1 MLFQWEGLFMI
12 FDMKIKHI
20 ILLILS
26 GMTTYVHAQSDIFN
40 YHKSSIYSV
49 LLKHDNLEYS
59 DEIVEAFRTIP
70 IPDKFNNHNLSKCE
84 FKVPVLEDRGDAEE
98 LMRCFIDE
106 LLKQNAIGRR
116 LVAKWFNQSK
126 DGSFNVNL
134 LLERGY
140 YNVDATD
147 MALANKSFKT
157 QEGILYDAGE
167 ELIANTYVLL
177 NDIQYV
183 DKRKNKEKRMS
194 GAIALAAIPFV
205 GTVAMP
211 IATVLAH
218 DYAGFKVTI
227 TSYLYKLEW
236 TPEIAN
242 AFYSIYWTD
251 VPDETK
257 RQSFK
262 KEKEL
267 FKLSYIGKQTV
278 YESNVSMKGVN
289 NRETQIR
296 KVCTQ
301 AIDEAIAK
309 LQKNHNEFRV
319 RTPLLSIMPI
329 TASIG
334 MREDVTSD
342 SRYEVL
348 EVSEDSKGK
357 TRYKRIAIIKP
368 IKGKIWDNRY
378 LAEFEDDNKES
389 KLMAT
394 EFELVSGSIS
404 HPGVLIREIDN

>member
-1 MLFQWEGLFMI
+1 MI
-12 FDMKIKHI
+12 FDMRIRHI
-20 ILLILS
+20 ILFILS
-26 GMTTYVHAQSDIFN
+26 GMTACVYAQSDVFN

-59 DEIVEAFRTIP
+59 DEIVEAFRAIP

-84 FKVPVLEDRGDAEE
+84 FKAAVLEDKGDVEE
-98 LMRCFIDE
+98 SMRRFIDE

-126 DGSFNVNL
+126 DGSFNVEL
-134 LLERGY
+134 ILERGY

-147 MALANKSFKT
+147 IALANKSFKT

-167 ELIANTYVLL
+167 ELIANTYVLV
-177 NDIQYV
+177 NDIQYS
-183 DKRKNKEKRMS
+183 DKRKNREKRMS
-194 GAIALAAIPFV
+194 GAIALGAIPLV
-205 GTVAMP
+205 GAVAMP
-211 IATVLAH
+211 IAGVLAN
-218 DYAGFKVTI
+218 DYAGFNVTI
-227 TSYLYKLEW
+227 TSYLYRLEW

-242 AFYSIYWTD
+242 AFYTIYWTD
-251 VPDETK
+251 VPNETK
-257 RQSFK
+257 RQTFK

-267 FKLSYIGKQTV
+267 FKLSYVGSQTV
-278 YESNVSMKGVN
+278 YESNVSIKGVN

-296 KVCTQ
+296 KVCTR
-301 AIDEAIAK
+301 AIDESIAK
-309 LQKNHNEFRV
+309 LQKKHNEFRV
-319 RTPLLSIMPI
+319 RTPLLSTMPV

-334 MREDVTSD
+334 MREGVTSD

-348 EVSEDSKGK
+348 EVFLDKKGK
-357 TRYKRIAIIKP
+357 TQYKRIATIKP

-404 HPGVLIREIDN
+404 HPGVLIREINN